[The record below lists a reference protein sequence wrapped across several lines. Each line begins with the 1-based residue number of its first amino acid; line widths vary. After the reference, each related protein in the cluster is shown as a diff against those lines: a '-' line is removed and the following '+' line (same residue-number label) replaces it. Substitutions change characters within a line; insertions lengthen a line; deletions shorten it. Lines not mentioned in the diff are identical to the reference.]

1 MSSERDPSAVRFEG
15 DLSPKQRSS
24 ILKFADIIL
33 RGKGL
38 YAKSTGSRL
47 EITEVSVYER
57 EEDKKTQ
64 VRMVFELDVD
74 EGTCSASDRGSPY
87 SNLTL
92 FYSSGRYA

>member
-38 YAKSTGSRL
+38 FAKSTGSRL
-47 EITEVSVYER
+47 EITEVSLYER

-74 EGTCSASDRGSPY
+74 QGTCFASDRGSSLLKLNFVWY
-87 SNLTL
+87 FGKTC
-92 FYSSGRYA
+92 